1 VKDALRQ
8 HWRAACET
16 MGIPEVK
23 RLEPSGLGSFAG
35 VSIHDLRRSLAS
47 LRRRS
52 KERGRVGGLA

>member
-1 VKDALRQ
+1 
-8 HWRAACET
+8 